1 MRVPYTNFKTRTGD
15 NDAVGGCTFIGG
27 EWKEVDTTEIF
38 DNKKVV
44 VFALPGAFTPTCSS
58 QQLPGYED
66 KYDEL
71 KALGID
77 EVYCLSV
84 NDAFVM
90 NAWFRDEKIEKVKP
104 IGDGE
109 GVFTQG
115 MGMLVNKPKQGFGMR
130 SWRYSM
136 LVDNGEVVKTFVEEG
151 KNNASD
157 DNDPFEVS
165 DVDTMLDYL
174 KSQPIT
180 NTAKVEETVSQ

>member
-1 MRVPYTNFKTRTGD
+1 MKVPYVNFKTRIND
-15 NDAVGGCTFIGG
+15 NNAVGGCTFIGG
-27 EWKEVDTTEIF
+27 DWKEVDTAEIF
-38 DNKKVV
+38 DGKKIV

-58 QQLPGYED
+58 QQLPGYEERYIVF
-66 KYDEL
+66 KQ
-71 KALGID
+71 LGID

-90 NAWFRDEKIEKVKP
+90 NAWFRDENIKNVKP

-136 LVDNGEVVKTFVEEG
+136 FVDNGEVVKIFEEPG

-157 DNDPFEVS
+157 DNDPFSVS
-165 DVDTMLDYL
+165 GVDTMLTYL
-174 KSQPIT
+174 KKLGM
-180 NTAKVEETVSQ
+180 NAK

>member
-15 NDAVGGCTFIGG
+15 DQAVGGCALIGG
-27 EWKEVDTTEIF
+27 EWKDVDTTEIF
-38 DNKKVV
+38 DDKKVV

-58 QQLPGYED
+58 QQLPGYEE

-71 KALGID
+71 KALGVD

-90 NAWFRDEKIEKVKP
+90 NAWARDQKIERVKVLP
-104 IGDGE
+104 DGS

-115 MGMLVNKPKQGFGMR
+115 MGMLVNKDHVGFGMR

-136 LVDNGEVVKTFVEEG
+136 LVDNGEVVKMFEEPG
-151 KNNASD
+151 KNNAG
-157 DNDPFEVS
+157 DNGDPFEVS
-165 DVDTMLDYL
+165 DADTMIKYL
-174 KSQPIT
+174 KE
-180 NTAKVEETVSQ
+180 NAG